1 MAEDSDLE
9 KTEQASAKRLSKAR
23 EDGDIPRSRELATCS
38 VLFTAG
44 LCILAMADSLAL
56 ALKTS
61 LASGLSFDRNI
72 AYDPMLLMMKI
83 SDSIYSLITAF
94 VPLAFVVILVAIGA
108 PILIGGWVFSGSAF
122 MPKFSKLNP
131 LKGLGNMF
139 SKNSLAELTKSV
151 AKAVLVATVAYIV
164 IKRDLDP
171 ILALASIPLENS
183 IPQVGDMLLSGFLWI
198 ASVLVL
204 IAAIDVPF
212 QLYSYAEKLKMTKE
226 EVKQESKEAEGNPE
240 IKARIRQ
247 QQREMSRRR
256 MMSAIPTADVVITN
270 PTHYAIAIKYKG
282 EGMRAPVVV
291 AKGTDVIALKI
302 REIAAENNILTMEA
316 PKLARALYAHTE
328 LDQEIPEALYS
339 AVAEVLAYVFQM
351 RLFKNEGG
359 YRPEQPKVLVV
370 PEAMDPHSLLPVA
383 GVDNSGAFA

>member
-9 KTEQASAKRLSKAR
+9 KTEPATEKRLSKAR

-44 LCILAMADSLAL
+44 LCILAIGDSLAL
-56 ALKTS
+56 ALKKS
-61 LASGLSFDRNI
+61 LSTGLSFERSI
-72 AYDPMLLMMKI
+72 AFDPMLLLLKI

-94 VPLAFVVILVAIGA
+94 VPLAFVLILVAIAA
-108 PILIGGWVFSGSAF
+108 PVLIGGWVFSGSAL

-139 SKNSLAELTKSV
+139 SKNSLVELTKSIV
-151 AKAVLVATVAYIV
+151 KAILVSSVAYVV
-164 IKRDLDP
+164 IKSDIEP
-171 ILALASIPLENS
+171 ILALSSIPIENS
-183 IPQVGDMLLSGFLWI
+183 INQVADLLLSGFLWI
-198 ASVLVL
+198 ASVLVV

-212 QLYSYAEKLKMTKE
+212 QLYNYAEKMKMTKE
-226 EVKQESKEAEGNPE
+226 EVKQEGKEAEGNPE
-240 IKARIRQ
+240 IKAKIRQ

-270 PTHYAIAIKYKG
+270 PTHYAVAIKYKG
-282 EGMRAPVVV
+282 EGMRAPLVV
-291 AKGTDVIALKI
+291 AKGTDAVAMKI

-328 LDQEIPEALYS
+328 LDKEIPEALYS

-351 RLFKNEGG
+351 RVFKNEGG
-359 YRPEQPKVLVV
+359 YQPEAPQVLVV
-370 PEAMDPHSLLPVA
+370 PEAMDPHSLLPIT